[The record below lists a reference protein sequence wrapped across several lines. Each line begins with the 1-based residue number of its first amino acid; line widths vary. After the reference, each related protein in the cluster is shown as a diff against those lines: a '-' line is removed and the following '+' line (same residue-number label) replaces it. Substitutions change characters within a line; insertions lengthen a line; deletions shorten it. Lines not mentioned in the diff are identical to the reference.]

1 MDFEDITGF
10 LGAAIWV
17 LSLGIIGLLGLLT
30 FIIFIMFIG
39 IYTDYKL
46 DQSYC
51 TVKVNNE
58 VVYNGRCHYLGI
70 ESIGENG
77 NTKHLTIYGD
87 KWKSRPVKQFVN
99 NNITV
104 GEYNQGDINAR

>member
-1 MDFEDITGF
+1 MVNLKDFLKIEFCVIITCV
-10 LGAAIWV
+10 LVV
-17 LSLGIIGLLGLLT
+17 LST
-30 FIIFIMFIG
+30 IIFLALMMLAG
-39 IYTDYKL
+39 AWADYKL

-51 TVKVNNE
+51 TVKVNNQ
-58 VVYNGRCHYLGI
+58 VVYNGRCHYLDI

-77 NTKHLTIYGD
+77 NTKHLTIYGN

-104 GEYNQGDINAR
+104 EEYNKGSENAR

>member
-1 MDFEDITGF
+1 MDDIKDFFGMVFYVTG
-10 LGAAIWV
+10 G
-17 LSLGIIGLLGLLT
+17 GILVLLGMMIFLT
-30 FIIFIMFIG
+30 FMVLAG
-39 IYTDYKL
+39 TWADDRL

-51 TVKVNNE
+51 TAKVNNQ
-58 VVYNGRCHYLGI
+58 VVYNGRCHYLDI

-87 KWKSRPVKQFVN
+87 KWKTHPVKQFIN

-104 GEYNQGDINAR
+104 GEYNKGNTNAR

>member
-1 MDFEDITGF
+1 MDDLKDF
-10 LGAAIWV
+10 LKIV
-17 LSLGIIGLLGLLT
+17 FCVIIGGTLILLGMMVFLA
-30 FIIFIMFIG
+30 FIVLAETWAN
-39 IYTDYKL
+39 YRL

-51 TVKVNNE
+51 TAKVNNQ
-58 VVYNGRCHYLGI
+58 VVYNGRCHYLDI

-77 NTKHLTIYGD
+77 NTKHLTVYGN

-104 GEYNQGDINAR
+104 EEYNKGSENAR

>member
-1 MDFEDITGF
+1 MDDLKYFLETVFCITTKGI
-10 LGAAIWV
+10 LI
-17 LSLGIIGLLGLLT
+17 LLGIM
-30 FIIFIMFIG
+30 IFLAFVVLAG
-39 IYTDYKL
+39 TWADYRL

-51 TVKVNNE
+51 TAKVNNQ
-58 VVYNGRCHYLGI
+58 VVYNGRCYYLDI

-77 NTKHLTIYGD
+77 NTKHLTVYGN

-104 GEYNQGDINAR
+104 GEYNKGNTNAR

>member
-1 MDFEDITGF
+1 MDDLKDFLETVFRITTEGI
-10 LGAAIWV
+10 LI
-17 LSLGIIGLLGLLT
+17 LLGIM
-30 FIIFIMFIG
+30 IFLALIVLAG
-39 IYTDYKL
+39 TCAEYRL

-51 TVKVNNE
+51 TAKVNNE

-77 NTKHLTIYGD
+77 NTKHLTIYGN

-104 GEYNQGDINAR
+104 GEYNKGSENAR

>member
-1 MDFEDITGF
+1 MDDLKDFLETVFRITTECI
-10 LGAAIWV
+10 LI
-17 LSLGIIGLLGLLT
+17 LLGIM
-30 FIIFIMFIG
+30 IFLALIVLAG
-39 IYTDYKL
+39 IWAEYRL

-51 TVKVNNE
+51 TAKVNNQ
-58 VVYNGRCHYLGI
+58 VVYSGRCHYLDI

-77 NTKHLTIYGD
+77 NTKHLTIYGN

-104 GEYNQGDINAR
+104 GEYNKGSENAR

>member
-1 MDFEDITGF
+1 MDDLKDF
-10 LGAAIWV
+10 LKTVFCVMIAGALA
-17 LSLGIIGLLGLLT
+17 LLGIIIFSAL
-30 FIIFIMFIG
+30 IILAG
-39 IYTDYKL
+39 NWADYRL

-51 TVKVNNE
+51 TAKVNNQ
-58 VVYNGRCHYLGI
+58 VVYNGICHYLSI

-77 NTKHLTIYGD
+77 NTKHLTIYGN

-104 GEYNQGDINAR
+104 EEFKKEVDNG

>member
-1 MDFEDITGF
+1 MDDIKDFFKMVFCVMTGGI
-10 LGAAIWV
+10 LA
-17 LSLGIIGLLGLLT
+17 LLGIM
-30 FIIFIMFIG
+30 IFLALIMLAG
-39 IYTDYKL
+39 IWSDYKL

-51 TVKVNNE
+51 TAKVNNE
-58 VVYNGRCHYLGI
+58 VVYNGRCHYLDI

-77 NTKHLTIYGD
+77 NTKHLTVYGN

-104 GEYNQGDINAR
+104 EEYNKGSVNVR

>member
-1 MDFEDITGF
+1 MDDLKDF
-10 LGAAIWV
+10 LKIV
-17 LSLGIIGLLGLLT
+17 FCVIIGGTLILLGMMVFLA
-30 FIIFIMFIG
+30 FIVLAG
-39 IYTDYKL
+39 TWANYRL

-51 TVKVNNE
+51 TAKVNNQ
-58 VVYNGRCHYLGI
+58 VVYNGRCHYLDI

-77 NTKHLTIYGD
+77 NTKHLTVYGN

-104 GEYNQGDINAR
+104 EEYNKGSENAR

>member
-1 MDFEDITGF
+1 MDDLKDFFRMVFYVTGVGT
-10 LGAAIWV
+10 LA
-17 LSLGIIGLLGLLT
+17 LLGIM
-30 FIIFIMFIG
+30 IFLAFVVLAG
-39 IYTDYKL
+39 TWADYKL

-51 TVKVNNE
+51 TAKVNNQ

-77 NTKHLTIYGD
+77 NTKHLTIYGN

-104 GEYNQGDINAR
+104 GEYNKGSENAR

>member
-1 MDFEDITGF
+1 MDDLKDLLKIGF
-10 LGAAIWV
+10 YAIIICILVFLSIIIFVV
-17 LSLGIIGLLGLLT
+17 LMLLG
-30 FIIFIMFIG
+30 G
-39 IYTDYKL
+39 IWTNYRL

-51 TVKVNNE
+51 TAKVNNQ
-58 VVYNGRCHYLGI
+58 VVYNGRCHYLDI

-87 KWKSRPVKQFVN
+87 KWKIHPVKQFVN

-104 GEYNQGDINAR
+104 EEYNKGSENAR

>member
-1 MDFEDITGF
+1 MDDIKFFFKTLF
-10 LGAAIWV
+10 AVTA
-17 LSLGIIGLLGLLT
+17 
-30 FIIFIMFIG
+30 IG
-39 IYTDYKL
+39 ILAIFGLMVFFALIMLGGNWADYRL

-51 TVKVNNE
+51 TAKVNNE
-58 VVYNGRCHYLGI
+58 VVYNGRCHYLDI

-77 NTKHLTIYGD
+77 NTKHLTVYSN

-104 GEYNQGDINAR
+104 EEYNKGGTNAR